1 MLVPVNIHTI
11 DLCICTS
18 CSSHVI
24 THVIISSMLR
34 VHIKCV
40 FLSLFSFTK
49 NGYIW
54 HFHLSG
60 SVICSSDWGLW
71 KNKFSSFLNKGWRWQ
86 FVCAS
91 PTLRIKYLM
100 TFGSLFQSLVLDSF
114 VDSELHYPWPSRL
127 AVGLFPS
134 RVWSWRIRQR
144 QIWRLIFVL
153 IFERDYLFWL
163 QNHTSNRL
171 ILCLCSNWCLPTCV
185 SKTGISGDERGNNVH
200 LLPPTV
206 AQYLLK
212 CRLHVDMKHRITT

>member
-24 THVIISSMLR
+24 THVIISSMLQ

-134 RVWSWRIRQR
+134 RVWSWYWQQLKDTPKTDLKIDFRTYF
-144 QIWRLIFVL
+144 WTWLFVL
-153 IFERDYLFWL
+153 AAESYLEPAYFVSLFKLMSPYVRFKNWHFWWWK
-163 QNHTSNRL
+163 R
-171 ILCLCSNWCLPTCV
+171 
-185 SKTGISGDERGNNVH
+185 K
-200 LLPPTV
+200 
-206 AQYLLK
+206 
-212 CRLHVDMKHRITT
+212 